1 MEQHSVSEERTI
13 WARRL
18 DRVVTRLLRAG
29 GWLAGRPDEGLLHDL
44 TGRSKGGGPGV
55 QEDDGFVLHLEAGR
69 RALETGQSGEAL
81 FRFSQAAQA
90 RDQDPW
96 PWHGRG
102 DVLQLSGDHAGAEEA
117 YRAAIERAPG
127 LALSFNGLGNALQ
140 GQGDLVGAREAWG
153 KALDL
158 DPQLALARQALER
171 SQPPQS

>member
-1 MEQHSVSEERTI
+1 MEQNRVSEERSI

-18 DRVVTRLLRAG
+18 DRALTRILRLG
-29 GWLAGRPDEGLLHDL
+29 GRLTGRPDEGLLHEL
-44 TGRSKGGGPGV
+44 TGRSKGGAPGV
-55 QEDDGFVLHLEAGR
+55 QEDDGFVGHLEAGR

-102 DVLQLSGDHAGAEEA
+102 DVLQLSGDHSGAEQA
-117 YRAAIERAPG
+117 YRAAIARAPE

-140 GQGDLVGAREAWG
+140 GQGDLDGAREAWG
-153 KALDL
+153 RALEL
-158 DPQLALARQALER
+158 DPELTLAQLALQRSTP
-171 SQPPQS
+171 SQP